1 MFLPQFLF
9 CRSTSRHAL
18 KHATLVP
25 IFPWCCSLKNKNA
38 FIFCRW
44 VFCFLAICSIFYPS
58 CRLKCIFSWSVVQK
72 SLPSSIGAKLV
83 AIQLLYRKSS
93 QPVWSNLSDLSS
105 RAHIIH
111 PSPRGSGKR
120 LCLTECTKKAWCVY
134 SPTMFLWLFSM
145 ECGLLDLTGSW
156 RGPHIILLFGSCQL
170 LSGEQPCFDSI
181 DFRYTALL

>member
-1 MFLPQFLF
+1 VFLPQFLF

-93 QPVWSNLSDLSS
+93 QPVRSNPSNLSS
-105 RAHIIH
+105 RAHIIR

-120 LCLTECTKKAWCVY
+120 LCLTECTKRRDVCIIPLCFY
-134 SPTMFLWLFSM
+134 DCSPWSAASSTTPAADP
-145 ECGLLDLTGSW
+145 C
-156 RGPHIILLFGSCQL
+156 IIQLFGSCQL
-170 LSGEQPCFDSI
+170 LSGEQPCFDYV